1 ATHGFQSLGKPV
13 THAVNTVSAPRL
25 LAGQGPDSDFLLNL
39 LHRMD
44 RQQLAE
50 VAGLSLETVNDLLAP
65 PTAAPDT
72 RKLDIELCR
81 AALPFATSTAT
92 TTWAARSKFSKR

>member
-1 ATHGFQSLGKPV
+1 M
-13 THAVNTVSAPRL
+13 AVHKQKQQRDMALDYLNTAEGI
-25 LAGQGPDSDFLLNL
+25 AGQGPDSDFLLNL